1 MIRTPAATPPTRA
14 QVDATPGPLLLA
26 FGTDW
31 CGHCLAAHPPV
42 QAVLQAHPDLPY
54 VWVEDGPG
62 RALGRSYRVKL
73 WPTLI
78 GLVNGEERFRLVRPT
93 AAEPLLQ
100 ALQTLQ
106 DPPPA

>member
-1 MIRTPAATPPTRA
+1 
-14 QVDATPGPLLLA
+14 
-26 FGTDW
+26 
-31 CGHCLAAHPPV
+31 V

-93 AAEPLLQ
+93 RPDLLPTALQ
-100 ALQTLQ
+100 ALLAM
-106 DPPPA
+106 PPA

>member
-1 MIRTPAATPPTRA
+1 MIRTPATTPPTRA
-14 QVDATPGPLLLA
+14 DLDATQGPLLLA

-31 CGHCLAAHPPV
+31 CGHCLAAQPHV
-42 QAVLQAHPDLPY
+42 QVVLQAHPELPY

-78 GLVNGEERFRLVRPT
+78 GLVNGEERFRLVRPAST
-93 AAEPLLQ
+93 QAVNDAVALLY
-100 ALQTLQ
+100 T
-106 DPPPA
+106 PN